1 MRVIPMPALAAVAA
15 LAVSA
20 CSSGEDAE
28 PAAATDPAERL
39 TAAAD
44 LLDQTSGVSF
54 ALDGDDLPDFGTVIL
69 GAAGVAAPP
78 ASFDGEIRVL
88 TGGLSASVEVI
99 SIDGELWAKL
109 PLTTD
114 FARVEAAAL
123 GFSDPGALLDP
134 DRGVGRLLRSADN
147 PEEGERIRVGAAV
160 FDQITA
166 TLPGELVGQVLT
178 IADPDAEVDAAF
190 ALDPETGHLRQAVLT
205 GPFVENGDGQTYT
218 VRLDDYDQDVDI
230 SAPAG

>member
-1 MRVIPMPALAAVAA
+1 MRVNPMAALVAVAA
-15 LAVSA
+15 LVAA
-20 CSSGEDAE
+20 CSSGDDAD
-28 PAAATDPAERL
+28 PVAATDPAERL
-39 TAAAD
+39 MAAAD

-54 ALDGDDLPDFGTVIL
+54 ALDGENLPDSGTVIL
-69 GAAGVAAPP
+69 GAEGVAAPP

-88 TGGLSASVEVI
+88 TSGLSASMEVI
-99 SIDGELWAKL
+99 SIDGDLWAKL

-114 FARVEAAAL
+114 FAQVDASAL

-134 DRGVGRLLRSADN
+134 ERGVGQLLRSAEN
-147 PEEGERIRVGAAV
+147 PEDGDRIRVGAEV
-160 FDQITA
+160 LDQITA

-178 IADPDAEVDAAF
+178 IADPDAQVDAVF
-190 ALDPETGHLRQAVLT
+190 ALDPEAGHLRQAVLT

-218 VRLDDYDQDVDI
+218 VSLADYDQDVDI